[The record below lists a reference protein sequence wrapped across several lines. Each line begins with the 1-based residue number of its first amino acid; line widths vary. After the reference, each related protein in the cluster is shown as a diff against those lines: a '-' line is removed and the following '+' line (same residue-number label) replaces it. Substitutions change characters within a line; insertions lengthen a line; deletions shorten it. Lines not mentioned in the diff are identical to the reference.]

1 MRENRQLYRL
11 QISRREVLAGKGH
24 KSANRAHGSVGSEAA
39 LNSTTNGVACDIL
52 VVGVADL
59 LGGEDVSE
67 RKEAVGGVFEGR
79 LDIVTFIQQRFELRR
94 GVLGT

>member
-1 MRENRQLYRL
+1 MRENRQLDRL

-24 KSANRAHGSVGSEAA
+24 KSANRAHSGVGSEAA
-39 LNSTTNGVACDIL
+39 LNSTTNEVAFEGL

-67 RKEAVGGVFEGR
+67 NKEAVSGVFEGR
-79 LDIVTFIQQRFELRR
+79 LDIVAFIQQRLELRR